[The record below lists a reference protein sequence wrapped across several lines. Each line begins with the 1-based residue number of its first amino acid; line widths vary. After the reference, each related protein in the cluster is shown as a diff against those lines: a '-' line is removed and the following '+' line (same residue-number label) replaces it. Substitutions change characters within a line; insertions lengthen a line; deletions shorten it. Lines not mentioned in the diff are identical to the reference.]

1 MITPLRDRDALDT
14 AGLERLI
21 EHIIA
26 GGVQGLF
33 ILGTSGEGPGLSYRL
48 RRELIQSVCRQM
60 RGRVPVL
67 VGITDTSF
75 TEAIGMAK
83 CAADAGAQA
92 VVTADHVDAET
103 GLPKVELRR
112 MLDDGLTE
120 LARGEGIEMDDAAWD
135 RLRSELRA
143 RRPSR

>member
-1 MITPLRDRDALDT
+1 MALP
-14 AGLERLI
+14 
-21 EHIIA
+21 
-26 GGVQGLF
+26 Q
-33 ILGTSGEGPGLSYRL
+33 
-48 RRELIQSVCRQM
+48 
-60 RGRVPVL
+60 
-67 VGITDTSF
+67 
-75 TEAIGMAK
+75 AI
-83 CAADAGAQA
+83 
-92 VVTADHVDAET
+92 VTADHVDAET